1 MKKRVFV
8 GVLIMFFL
16 ITNLAYAQDDSK
28 GNIDKYIDNQLKTI
42 QIDRLQKTFE
52 NEQVIK
58 DINLKDFIIDVM
70 KGEKNILDI
79 IDKAQV
85 KHYLF
90 KEIKFNFKILV
101 TILIL
106 SLISAILKNLDNSFS
121 GTAISKVSNYTV
133 FVLLISITFMG
144 YKDVLEIAK
153 VTIDNMVN
161 FMQIAIP
168 IEMAF
173 LVTLGFPVTS
183 ASLSPIFLGGIV
195 FINIVFK
202 TFLMVIMALS
212 FSILII
218 NNISSNINL
227 KRLYNFTKQISVFTV
242 GFLLTV
248 YLGII
253 SIQGIYVTS
262 FDKFSIKTIKFAVD
276 FIPVV
281 GGFVSDSIEILLSS
295 SYLLK
300 SVLGAA
306 ALVIL
311 IGICLIPIFKIVS
324 IILVYKFSSIIVEP
338 ISDDNISAY
347 LNEMANL
354 MIIILSSVVAVGIM
368 FFITIAILASIGNV
382 TRM

>member
-1 MKKRVFV
+1 MKRRAFV

-16 ITNLAYAQDDSK
+16 MTNLAYAQSDEKVDI
-28 GNIDKYIDNQLKTI
+28 NKYIDNQLKTI

-52 NEQVIK
+52 NEQVLK
-58 DINLKDFIIDVM
+58 NINLKDFIVDVM
-70 KGEKNILDI
+70 KGKKNVLDI

-85 KHYLF
+85 KNYLF

-144 YKDVLEIAK
+144 YKDVLEIAR

-338 ISDDNISAY
+338 ISDDNISTY

>member
-8 GVLIMFFL
+8 KVLIMFFL
-16 ITNLAYAQDDSK
+16 MTNLAYAQNDSK
-28 GNIDKYIDNQLKTI
+28 GEINNYIDNQLKTI

-52 NEQVIK
+52 NEQVFK
-58 DINLKDFIIDVM
+58 NINLKSFITDVM

-79 IDKAQV
+79 IDKGQV
-85 KHYLF
+85 KNYLF
-90 KEIKFNFKILV
+90 KEVKLNFKILITV
-101 TILIL
+101 LIL
-106 SLISAILKNLDNSFS
+106 SLISAVLKNLDNSFS

-133 FVLLISITFMG
+133 FVLLISITFIG

-227 KRLYNFTKQISVFTV
+227 KRLYNFTKQISIFTV
-242 GFLLTV
+242 GFLLTI

-306 ALVIL
+306 SLVIL

-324 IILVYKFSSIIVEP
+324 IILVYKCSSIIVEP
-338 ISDDNISAY
+338 ISDDNISTY

>member
-1 MKKRVFV
+1 MI
-8 GVLIMFFL
+8 GC
-16 ITNLAYAQDDSK
+16 
-28 GNIDKYIDNQLKTI
+28 
-42 QIDRLQKTFE
+42 KTFE
-52 NEQVIK
+52 NEQVLK
-58 DINLKDFIIDVM
+58 NINFKNFIIDVV
-70 KGEKNILDI
+70 KGKKNVLDI
-79 IDKAQV
+79 IDTAQV
-85 KHYLF
+85 KNYLF

-101 TILIL
+101 TVLIL

-121 GTAISKVSNYTV
+121 GTAISHVSNYTV

-144 YKDVLEIAK
+144 YKDVLEIAR

-195 FINIVFK
+195 FINIIFK

-306 ALVIL
+306 SLVIL

-324 IILVYKFSSIIVEP
+324 IILVYKVSSIIVEP
-338 ISDDNISAY
+338 ISDDNISTY

>member
-1 MKKRVFV
+1 MKRRVFV

-16 ITNLAYAQDDSK
+16 MTNLAYAQNDSK
-28 GNIDKYIDNQLKTI
+28 GDINKYIDNQLKTI

-52 NEQVIK
+52 NEQVFK
-58 DINLKDFIIDVM
+58 NINLKSFIMDVM

-79 IDKAQV
+79 IDKGQV
-85 KHYLF
+85 KNYLF
-90 KEIKFNFKILV
+90 KEIKFNFKILITV
-101 TILIL
+101 LIL

-133 FVLLISITFMG
+133 FVLLISITFIG
-144 YKDVLEIAK
+144 YKDVLEIAR

-227 KRLYNFTKQISVFTV
+227 KRLYNFTKQISIFTV
-242 GFLLTV
+242 GFLLTI

-338 ISDDNISAY
+338 ISDDSISTY

>member
-1 MKKRVFV
+1 MKRRVFV

-16 ITNLAYAQDDSK
+16 MTNLAYAQSDEKVDI
-28 GNIDKYIDNQLKTI
+28 NKYIDNQLKTI

-52 NEQVIK
+52 NEQVLK
-58 DINLKDFIIDVM
+58 NINFKNFIIDVV
-70 KGEKNILDI
+70 KGKKNVLDI
-79 IDKAQV
+79 IDTAQV
-85 KHYLF
+85 KNYLF

-101 TILIL
+101 TVLIL

-121 GTAISKVSNYTV
+121 GTAISHVSNYTV

-144 YKDVLEIAK
+144 YKDVLEIAR

-195 FINIVFK
+195 FINIIFK

-306 ALVIL
+306 SLVIL

-324 IILVYKFSSIIVEP
+324 IILVYKVSSIIVEP
-338 ISDDNISAY
+338 ISDDNISTY

>member
-1 MKKRVFV
+1 MKRRVFV
-8 GVLIMFFL
+8 GVLIIFFL
-16 ITNLAYAQDDSK
+16 MASLAYAQSDEKVDI
-28 GNIDKYIDNQLKTI
+28 NKYIDNQLKTI

-58 DINLKDFIIDVM
+58 NINLKDFIVDVM
-70 KGEKNILDI
+70 KGKKNVLDI

-85 KHYLF
+85 KNYLF

-144 YKDVLEIAK
+144 YKDVLEIAR

-311 IGICLIPIFKIVS
+311 IGICLIPIFKILS
-324 IILVYKFSSIIVEP
+324 IILVYKISSIIVEP
-338 ISDDNISAY
+338 ISDDNISTY

>member
-16 ITNLAYAQDDSK
+16 MTNLAYAQSDEKVDI
-28 GNIDKYIDNQLKTI
+28 NKYIDNQLKTI

-58 DINLKDFIIDVM
+58 NVNLKDFIIDVM
-70 KGEKNILDI
+70 KGKKNILEI

-85 KHYLF
+85 KNYLF

-144 YKDVLEIAK
+144 YKDVLEIAR

-311 IGICLIPIFKIVS
+311 VGICLIPIFKIVS

-338 ISDDNISAY
+338 ISDDNISTY

>member
-1 MKKRVFV
+1 MKRRAFV

-16 ITNLAYAQDDSK
+16 LTNLAYAQSDAK
-28 GNIDKYIDNQLKTI
+28 GDINKYIDNQLKTI

-52 NEQVIK
+52 NEQVLK
-58 DINLKDFIIDVM
+58 NINLKNFIMDVM
-70 KGEKNILDI
+70 KGKKNVLDI
-79 IDKAQV
+79 IDKGQV
-85 KHYLF
+85 KNYLF

-144 YKDVLEIAK
+144 YKDVLEIAR
-153 VTIDNMVN
+153 VTIDSMVN

-311 IGICLIPIFKIVS
+311 IGICLIPVFKIVS
-324 IILVYKFSSIIVEP
+324 IILVYKISSIIVEP
-338 ISDDNISAY
+338 ISDDNISTY